1 MLPIIFVFNNVNT
14 KKHPRG
20 SGSLT
25 DKMYSVPNIQ
35 EAIMNIVDTGNMD
48 TYLKNTLMITFPVMR
63 NKCRS

>member
-1 MLPIIFVFNNVNT
+1 MLPIIFAFNNVNT
-14 KKHPRG
+14 KKYPRG

-35 EAIMNIVDTGNMD
+35 EAIMNIDTGNMD